1 MDVAVA
7 VTIFNEMLEPD
18 LHGRPISTLRSH
30 PTGSPGRT

>member
-1 MDVAVA
+1 
-7 VTIFNEMLEPD
+7 MLEPD